1 MAKEKSAVQADQQ
14 DIYQTPAYRRSRGAY
29 IMECTFEY
37 FVSILVTEAF
47 LARLLTSIGI
57 SDALIGVISSFVSL
71 AFLCQLFSIFVVQHI
86 RNVKRFAIIF
96 HGLSRLFFM
105 SLYLIPFLPFAY
117 QYKEILVIVCVIS
130 AYFGNYFVASMLYKW
145 CNSHVHPEHRAI
157 FSASKEMISLITGIV
172 VSLGA
177 GYIIDRFD
185 SLNNLEGGFI
195 FCAVAIFIFSLCDL
209 ICLFLVKKDEPPK
222 VKEPPVPFRE
232 VLKNTLGNRNFRNVV
247 ILSVMW
253 NVAAYTTTGFLGT
266 YKINPH
272 ELAFSVGAV
281 QIINLVGNMGRFFV
295 SRPFGRYSDRTSFA
309 RGMKLAMMFA
319 ALSFATLIFVTP
331 STRYLIVVQALL
343 YRICLAGSN
352 QNMMNITYSY
362 VDSRY
367 FVQATAIKNSISGL
381 CGFGASLIGSRIL
394 AWVQAR
400 GNTVF
405 GIPMYGQ
412 QLLGLLSCALTVCII
427 LFLHFVIQKQ
437 TVLKQ

>member
-1 MAKEKSAVQADQQ
+1 MVKEPAAASETQQ
-14 DIYQTPAYRRSRGAY
+14 DVYQSPAYRRSRKAY
-29 IMECTFEY
+29 VMECTFEY

-47 LARLLTSIGI
+47 LARLLTAIGI
-57 SDALIGVISSFVSL
+57 SDALIGVIASFVSL

-86 RNVKRFAIIF
+86 RNTKRFVIF
-96 HGLSRLFFM
+96 FHALSRLFFM

-117 QYKEILVIVCVIS
+117 EYKEILVVICVLS
-130 AYFGNYFVASMLYKW
+130 AYFGNYFVTSMLYKW
-145 CNSHVHPEHRAI
+145 CNSHVDPNHRAE
-157 FSASKEMISLITGIV
+157 FSAGKEMISLITGIA

-177 GYIIDRFD
+177 GYIIDRFEALD
-185 SLNNLEGGFI
+185 NLEGGFM
-195 FCAVAIFIFSLCDL
+195 FCAIAIFIFSLCDL
-209 ICLFLVKKDEPPK
+209 ICLFIVKKDVQPA

-232 VLKNTLGNRNFRNVV
+232 VLKNTLGNKSFRNVV
-247 ILSVMW
+247 ILAVLW
-253 NVAAYTTTGFLGT
+253 NMTAYMTVGFLGT
-266 YKINPH
+266 YKINAH
-272 ELAFSVGAV
+272 ELAFSVGTV
-281 QIINLVGNMGRFFV
+281 QIINLIGNMGRFFA
-295 SRPFGRYSDRTSFA
+295 SKPFGRYSDRTSFV
-309 RGMKLAMMFA
+309 RGMKLAMLFA

-367 FVQATAIKNSISGL
+367 FVQATAIKNSIGGL

-394 AWVQAR
+394 AWVQAN

-405 GIPMYGQ
+405 GIPMHGQ
-412 QLLGLLSCALTVCII
+412 QLLGLISCALTVCII
-427 LFLHFVIQKQ
+427 LFVHFVIQKQ